1 MLTPG
6 VVVGDASGEVLDTGT
21 LGNVVETEGDTTVV
35 GATVTVVTPV
45 VAEVEPGAAT
55 VVCDVETGPLG
66 LGDVEGEDAG
76 AVEGGVVSE
85 LGEELSDELTSVGVL
100 ETGVVVESRVGSIVV
115 DISVVDVPCS
125 TVVVVEAVD
134 ELVSG
139 GGTGSLV
146 KSAGQAAA
154 AIPPIVMG

>member
-1 MLTPG
+1 M
-6 VVVGDASGEVLDTGT
+6 VVGDASGGVLTDTGT
-21 LGNVVETEGDTTVV
+21 LGNVVETEGDTMVV
-35 GATVTVVTPV
+35 GATAIVVSGV
-45 VAEVEPGAAT
+45 VMEVEPGAAT
-55 VVCDVETGPLG
+55 VVCDVETGPPG
-66 LGDVEGEDAG
+66 LGDVEGEG
-76 AVEGGVVSE
+76 VGGVEAGVVS
-85 LGEELSDELTSVGVL
+85 GFAEELSDELTSVGVL